1 MSLLA
6 AFSVGQWIIG
16 ILMLAVCALL
26 ILIVLV
32 QQASGGGLVGAFG
45 GGGGGGAF
53 GAKTGDV
60 FTVITVVLAGVYL
73 VLAVIGNYVFR
84 PVGVPLASSAIVA
97 NQPAPMTPAPINLP
111 IGDLPSQSITIPV
124 GQKVPVTI
132 DDSGALVPV
141 DTVPAGSDSVTGQPA
156 SSQPTPATEEQESP
170 QGDPSTKPG
179 SEETP

>member
-1 MSLLA
+1 MNLLA
-6 AFSVGQWIIG
+6 QMSWGQWLFAVAIIG
-16 ILMLAVCALL
+16 ICLL
-26 ILIVLV
+26 LVLV
-32 QQASGGGLVGAFG
+32 ILLQKGRGGGLAGAFG
-45 GGGGGGAF
+45 GGGGSSAF

-111 IGDLPSQSITIPV
+111 IDGAPSQSINFPVGKTIPMTV
-124 GQKVPVTI
+124 

-156 SSQPTPATEEQESP
+156 SSQPTPATEE
-170 QGDPSTKPG
+170 
-179 SEETP
+179 TP